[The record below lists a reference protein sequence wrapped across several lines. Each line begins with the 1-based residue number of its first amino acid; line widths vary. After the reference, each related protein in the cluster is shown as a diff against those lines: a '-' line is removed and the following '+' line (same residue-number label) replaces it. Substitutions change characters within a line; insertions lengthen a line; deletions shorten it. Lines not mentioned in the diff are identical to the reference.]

1 MRKCLF
7 LREVF
12 AATAARY
19 LFGFT
24 RMSNK
29 IAGFFSVLL
38 ISFSIVCFF
47 QTGGGSCEWEV
58 PSQQWHPCL
67 SSQAPTLHPSG
78 LGIREDTQGLWI
90 TLPILW
96 FRTRSHVSE
105 VQRFRCILTSIS
117 VMKCDLA
124 LRFNLQHYLWWK
136 MPIIIIMKCL
146 SNSSL
151 SGAIKNYRNHNKRNN
166 NRYRNANHR
175 SASSSVF

>member
-1 MRKCLF
+1 MFIFKRGFRCCRHRCRSDSQLLPFWIYANVKQNCRVLFRSSHLRTLIFHCL
-7 LREVF
+7 
-12 AATAARY
+12 
-19 LFGFT
+19 
-24 RMSNK
+24 
-29 IAGFFSVLL
+29 
-38 ISFSIVCFF
+38 FF

-67 SSQAPTLHPSG
+67 SSQTPTLHPSG

-96 FRTRSHVSE
+96 FRARSHVSE

-124 LRFNLQHYLWWK
+124 LRFNLQRYLWWK
-136 MPIIIIMKCL
+136 MPIIIIMKCR

-151 SGAIKNYRNHNKRNN
+151 SGAIKELP
-166 NRYRNANHR
+166 
-175 SASSSVF
+175 